1 MLTEKVMEDAKKG
14 FALQQYEAPC
24 YCCGQFITIR
34 CQDYLSD
41 SEKRE
46 LATECCR
53 CENARRFTNI
63 KRSNENIDKAFEQ
76 IFKESDTPDELEE
89 SLKETAR
96 AVLRGNLLKV
106 KVEIPEKAR
115 DEPKRVLTI
124 SEKDGIL
131 KINISQKLSQDIKI

>member
-1 MLTEKVMEDAKKG
+1 M
-14 FALQQYEAPC
+14 
-24 YCCGQFITIR
+24 
-34 CQDYLSD
+34 
-41 SEKRE
+41 
-46 LATECCR
+46 ATECCR

>member
-24 YCCGQFITIR
+24 RFCGQFQTIR
-34 CQDYLSD
+34 CQDYLSHD
-41 SEKRE
+41 EKRE
-46 LATECCR
+46 LATEYCR
-53 CENARRFTNI
+53 CENARHYTNI

-76 IFKESDTPDELEE
+76 IFKDNDTPDELEE